1 MGIEDVHLGYNFEVG
16 IQIFFFEKVVIIFSK
31 MKQPIQLMVLEELR
45 ITNYRV
51 NVEGDLIM
59 IVEVRSRRSKNFE
72 LEK

>member
-1 MGIEDVHLGYNFEVG
+1 MHLGYNFEVG
-16 IQIFFFEKVVIIFSK
+16 IQFFFFEKVVIIFSK

-51 NVEGDLIM
+51 IVEGDLIM
-59 IVEVRSRRSKNFE
+59 IVEVRSRRSKNFA